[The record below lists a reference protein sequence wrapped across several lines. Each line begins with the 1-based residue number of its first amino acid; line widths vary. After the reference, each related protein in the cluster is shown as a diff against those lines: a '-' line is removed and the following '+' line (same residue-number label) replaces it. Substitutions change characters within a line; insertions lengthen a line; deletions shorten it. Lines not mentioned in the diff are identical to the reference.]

1 MMSFGR
7 YVILIKLCSSLWHNW
22 MAICIVL
29 KTSLVHL
36 FKKKLVYMNTISE
49 TVYILMHETVL
60 PKSWTEQMKNAE
72 A

>member
-1 MMSFGR
+1 MLLIVTQLDGYMYSFEN
-7 YVILIKLCSSLWHNW
+7 ILSTIIL
-22 MAICIVL
+22 
-29 KTSLVHL
+29 
-36 FKKKLVYMNTISE
+36 KKKLVYMNTISE